1 MSETNRLLSYPAHPI
16 WASLPHYLVIPK
28 TTLRLLLLLAGRS
41 LELAPFPMS
50 CSGRRSI

>member
-1 MSETNRLLSYPAHPI
+1 MSETNRLLSYPAHPV
-16 WASLPHYLVIPK
+16 WASLSHYIIIPK
-28 TTLRLLLLLAGRS
+28 TILRHLLLLAGRS